1 MKQIIH
7 IQLGGRSIAIEDTA
21 AANVQQYLDSL
32 RAHFAQE
39 PGKEEILS
47 DIESRFSE
55 LMSDKL
61 RKGAPHITEEDV
73 DEMIATMG
81 RPEDLADG
89 AAAAGNQQQEDAY
102 ANTSYGSRKLYRDE
116 NNKKLG
122 GVCSGIAHWLNIDPS
137 IVRVL
142 FAIIALGGFGTG
154 LFIYILLWIFLP
166 ARNMEGYKGKRLF
179 RNPDEKQIV
188 GVCSGIAAYFGKE
201 PRMIRLIFAAP
212 IILSI
217 LNGILKH
224 GNPWIFPNVMFG
236 SLTGTFITIY
246 IVLWVVLPEAIS
258 PYEKMEM
265 HGQPV
270 DLNSIRNNVQNSMG
284 DVKDR
289 VKDWSKEVADT
300 ATRLGQTGKVY
311 GRNFGREFGSAAGK
325 GARGLG
331 YGVAMVIKIFFM
343 IIFGTIIFS
352 LFVALLALLFS
363 GYAFAP
369 FNNFLWTSDN
379 QQFLAWATLLLFVGA
394 PIVGGVVWLLRS
406 ILNVTTPGKY
416 LNYLFGGLWAF
427 GWVFLIVFVTSI
439 SKDFKRTQMA
449 ETPVAITQPQDG
461 KMILTV
467 SQPELEYIGD
477 FSWLQNRTNRI
488 DGFSLSKDTL
498 RISDIGLLFEKSDDS
513 LYHVSVTKRSFG
525 STDEDA
531 ATRMNKIQYTV
542 SSKDSLLD
550 LPSGYVIDKSAKY
563 RFQHVTVTV
572 FVPVGKKIQLDE
584 SVQQKLNPL
593 DIDFD
598 SNGKG
603 IRRIRGQRYQ
613 NDYQAGVVYTMNSD
627 GDLESAA
634 GTVVNENNTNKN
646 DSTYRWDG
654 DQAATDTASGNSVT
668 YRYNSNR
675 PTKDSAIAA
684 PAAPYRYNDGKTQQ
698 TAPSKEDIKQQIEEK
713 QKELDALK
721 KKAGQQ

>member
-1 MKQIIH
+1 MKQIIN
-7 IQLGGRSIAIEDTA
+7 IQLGGRSITIEDTA
-21 AANVQQYLDSL
+21 AAKVQQYLDSL
-32 RAHFAQE
+32 RAHFAKE
-39 PGKEEILS
+39 PGKDEILS

-61 RKGAPHITEEDV
+61 RKGAPHITEADV
-73 DEMIATMG
+73 EEMIATMG
-81 RPEDLADG
+81 RPEDLEEG
-89 AAAAGNQQQEDAY
+89 AATAENQQQYPGDDY

-154 LFIYILLWIFLP
+154 VFIYILLWIFLP
-166 ARNMEGYKGKRLF
+166 SRNMEGYKGKRLF
-179 RNPDEKQIV
+179 RNPDEKQIG

-212 IILSI
+212 ILLSI
-217 LNGILKH
+217 LNGILKQD
-224 GNPWIFPNVMFG
+224 GDWFFPNVMFG

-246 IVLWVVLPEAIS
+246 IVLWIVLPEAIS

-270 DLNSIRNNVQNSMG
+270 DLNSIRNNVQNSMH

-311 GRNFGREFGSAAGK
+311 GRNFGREFGSAAGR

-331 YGVAMVIKIFFM
+331 YGIAMVIKIIFM
-343 IIFGTIIFS
+343 IIFGTIIIS
-352 LFVALLALLFS
+352 LFVALMALLFS

-394 PIVGGVVWLLRS
+394 PIVGGVVWLVRT

-427 GWVFLIVFVTSI
+427 GWVFLMVFVTSI
-439 SKDFKRTQMA
+439 SKDFKRTQAA
-449 ETPVAITQPQDG
+449 ETPVAITQPQNG

-467 SQPELEYIGD
+467 SEPELEYVGD
-477 FSWLQNRTNRI
+477 FSWLQSRSDRI
-488 DGFSLSKDTL
+488 DGFSLTKDTL
-498 RISDIGLLFEKSDDS
+498 KISDVALQFEKSDDS
-513 LYHVSVTKRSFG
+513 LYHVSITKRSFG
-525 STDEDA
+525 STDADA
-531 ATRMNKIQYTV
+531 AARMNKIRYTV
-542 SSKDSLLD
+542 SSKDSVLD
-550 LPSGYVIDKSAKY
+550 LPSGYAIDKSAKY
-563 RFQHVTVTV
+563 RFQHITVTV
-572 FVPVGKKIQLDE
+572 YVPAGKKIQLDE
-584 SVQQKLNPL
+584 SVQEKLNPL

-598 SNGKG
+598 TNGKG
-603 IRRIRGQRYQ
+603 IRRIRGQRSHNYYEA
-613 NDYQAGVVYTMNSD
+613 DIEYTMNSN

-634 GTVVNENNTNKN
+634 GTVVNESSTNQG
-646 DSTYRWDG
+646 DSTYRWG
-654 DQAATDTASGNSVT
+654 GSNKTADTTGSSNNS
-668 YRYNSNR
+668 YRYNSTKDTATAAPGVIYHYNNE
-675 PTKDSAIAA
+675 PTKSAS
-684 PAAPYRYNDGKTQQ
+684 
-698 TAPSKEDIKQQIEEK
+698 PSKEAIRKQIEQK
-713 QKELDALK
+713 QRELEELK
-721 KKAGQQ
+721 KKAEQ